1 MAALLSLTSRMLADP
16 HGTDLEHG
24 LDVIAL
30 ARLFEDLNRW
40 EDAALLYE
48 RGLKTA
54 HSTGSPAQAGQ
65 TLPEA
70 DFWQA
75 VRRLSV
81 LQKRRGDIET
91 ALRLWEQAAAE
102 GHIYA
107 HVELAKYY
115 EHTRKDHAAAMQ
127 WTLSAMAHVAADL
140 SMPAYMKQ
148 HWIEELE
155 HRQKRL
161 EGKVKK

>member
-1 MAALLSLTSRMLADP
+1 MDVVAMAALLSLTAGMLSDP

-24 LDVIAL
+24 QDVIAL
-30 ARLFEDLNRW
+30 AKLFEDLNQW

-48 RGLKTA
+48 RGLKTK
-54 HSTGSPAQAGQ
+54 
-65 TLPEA
+65 LPEP

-75 VRRLSV
+75 VRRLST
-81 LQKRRGDIET
+81 LQRRRGDMPT

-115 EHTRKDHAAAMQ
+115 EHTRRDPQAARAWTVSAMQ
-127 WTLSAMAHVAADL
+127 HLQSADL
-140 SMPAYMKQ
+140 PKYMRQ
-148 HWIEELE
+148 HWLDELE
-155 HRQKRL
+155 HRLKRL
-161 EGKVKK
+161 DGKVEKNA